1 MTARSQEAP
10 QAPPVPTVVQ
20 TLLLLVAITVGCA
33 AYLGLN
39 AALGTQE
46 VWAGFLFLFYWAG
59 IQKVDFSLFPS
70 SVAGA
75 FAGLLLG
82 LALQQL
88 GARFGTPGLVAFLGL
103 TFVVLFLF
111 LRGQLRVAINDATM
125 LMLTA
130 ATIGH
135 VQMHADFQGMF
146 TSLGVAVVF
155 FGALFWGLNRFQAR
169 KSVPAPAPA
178 PMAEGALSLD

>member
-20 TLLLLVAITVGCA
+20 TLLLLVAITVGTA

-103 TFVVLFLF
+103 IFVVLFLF

-146 TSLGVAVVF
+146 TSLAIAVVF
-155 FGALFWGLNRFQAR
+155 FGALFWGLNRMQAR
-169 KSVPAPAPA
+169 KSLPEPTPADGL
-178 PMAEGALSLD
+178 EALSLD